1 MTAVLI
7 LKNGQHIDIA
17 TSRVEY
23 YHKPAQL
30 PSVESGSIKQDLARR
45 DFTIN
50 SLALSLNRKNFGEI
64 LDFFGGRE
72 DLKIKK
78 IKVLHKMSFIED
90 PTRIFRAVRF
100 EKRLG
105 FKMDRHTEA
114 LARSAVDMDIVS
126 RLTGVRIRD
135 ELTYIL
141 SEEKPFNAIKRLYGL
156 GALSRIGINIG
167 MDKEFT
173 SNMRKA
179 LGSLKRIK
187 ALDGGEVRE
196 WRLLLAI
203 LLDNKTARGIESWC
217 LRMKIRK
224 KDMYIIKNTV
234 TGLSKAR
241 KGLGEPISDKIL
253 YNRIKKYPGELL
265 AICYSWGGQFSR
277 NIRRYYTRLSRIK
290 LEIGGEDLKK
300 MGYKPS
306 PAFKKVLDR
315 IFFMKLDGKISG
327 RKQELEAAAK
337 IIKKY
342 DKDMSQVR
350 SRAI

>member
-1 MTAVLI
+1 
-7 LKNGQHIDIA
+7 
-17 TSRVEY
+17 
-23 YHKPAQL
+23 
-30 PSVESGSIKQDLARR
+30 
-45 DFTIN
+45 
-50 SLALSLNRKNFGEI
+50 
-64 LDFFGGRE
+64 
-72 DLKIKK
+72 
-78 IKVLHKMSFIED
+78 
-90 PTRIFRAVRF
+90 VRF

-135 ELTYIL
+135 ELIYIL

-156 GALSRIGINIG
+156 GALSRIGINIL
-167 MDKEFT
+167 MDKAFT

-179 LGSLKRIK
+179 LNSLKRIK
-187 ALDGGEVRE
+187 NLDGGEVRE
-196 WRLLLAI
+196 WRLLLAV

-241 KGLGEPISDKIL
+241 KGLGEPISDKVL

-265 AICYSWGGQFSR
+265 AICYSWGGQYSR
-277 NIRRYYTRLSRIK
+277 NIRKFYTRLSRIR

-315 IFFMKLDGKISG
+315 IFFMKLDGKVSG

-337 IIKKY
+337 IIEKY
-342 DKDMSQVR
+342 DKDMSQLR